1 MTKMKHTFTV
11 LSLLTT
17 LLWSSCSGSSDKA
30 TDGQTFYLGADMGWI
45 TMLEAQGQEY
55 YNFDG
60 EQRDPFALLP
70 ELGLNAVR
78 LRVWVDPSKYGN
90 WCDLEDNIQK
100 AHRAKEQGLDIMVDF
115 HYSDW
120 WADPAKQNIPAAWF
134 DHDYETMKQDLRE
147 HTLTVLRRFKDEGLE
162 PRWVQVG
169 NETSNGMLW
178 SVATDPETGWEIK
191 DEQGR
196 TTITHSMGHLERNP
210 EQYAGF
216 FKAGA
221 EAVKEV
227 FPEAKVIVHLD
238 NGYDKDLYN
247 RNLDVL
253 KAGGCEW
260 DIVGMSLYPYWAHQS
275 DTTLTAQIVIDR
287 CMENINLVSQKYNCD
302 VMITETGFEVD
313 EQYPELMDEGR
324 DQLSQIIRRCKN
336 ETNGRCKGVFY
347 WEPLCRPSQY
357 RLGAFTEDGHP
368 TAIMQAFKL

>member
-1 MTKMKHTFTV
+1 MKKTIFCGLFCAFGLIISV
-11 LSLLTT
+11 
-17 LLWSSCSGSSDKA
+17 CSGSKEGKSASSDS
-30 TDGQTFYLGADMGWI
+30 TFALGADMGWI
-45 TMLEAQGQEY
+45 TMLEAQGQQY
-55 YNFDG
+55 YNFEG
-60 EQRDPFALLP
+60 EERDPMALLG

-78 LRVWVDPSKYGN
+78 LRVWVDPSMHGN
-90 WCDLEDNIQK
+90 WCDLEDNIIK
-100 AHRAKEQGLDIMVDF
+100 AQRAKEQGLDIMINF

-120 WADPAKQNIPAAWF
+120 WADPAKQNIPASW
-134 DHDYETMKQDLRE
+134 DGHDYETMKQDLRQ
-147 HTLTVLRRFKDEGLE
+147 HTLDVLNRFKEEGLT

-178 SVATDPETGWEIK
+178 SVETDPETGWEIK
-191 DEQGR
+191 DENGR
-196 TTITHSMGHLERNP
+196 TTITHSMGHLERDP

-216 FKAGA
+216 FRTGA

-238 NGYDKDLYN
+238 NGYDNDLYN

-260 DIVGMSLYPYWAHQS
+260 DIVGMSLYLYWAHMT
-275 DTTLTAQIVIDR
+275 DTTLTAQKVIDL
-287 CMENINLVSQKYNCD
+287 CMENINLVSLKYNCD

-313 EQYPELMDEGR
+313 EQYPELVEEGR
-324 DQLSQIIRRCKN
+324 EQLAQIIRRCKD
-336 ETNGRCKGVFY
+336 ETHGRCLGVFY

-368 TAIMQAFKL
+368 TDIMRAFKL